1 MIELLYKIEDAP
13 FFRRLVSKG
22 TQRQKFTSTCL
33 LVVVPV
39 SYSQIAVGS
48 KRDLILVNLV
58 TGFSMSLPALNQRR
72 NTISHTVFQ
81 T

>member
-1 MIELLYKIEDAP
+1 MHLC
-13 FFRRLVSKG
+13 FGRFVSKG
-22 TQRQKFTSTCL
+22 TQRQKFSSTCL
-33 LVVVPV
+33 LVDIPV

-58 TGFSMSLPALNQRR
+58 TGFSMSLPALKHRR

-81 T
+81 N